1 MPKGVE
7 LTHRNLL
14 ANIRS
19 AGKALGFRSGDVGVI
34 WLPLYHDMGLIGA
47 VLGTLHFSIP
57 LILFSPVD
65 FIQNP
70 KRWLWA
76 VHKYRGTLSAAPNF
90 AYSLCARK
98 VKDSE
103 IEGLDLSSWRL
114 AINGAEPIHPETLE
128 GFSRR
133 FAPYGFSSSMFL
145 SAYGL
150 AEATLAVSF
159 TALDAPPP
167 VRTYDREGLE
177 LKGVA
182 APVQPAAGRGTDSK
196 SVSWVSAGRPIPEH
210 RVRITDADGR
220 DLPERTVGSVTVQ
233 GPSLMRGYFRNPE
246 ATRSAIRDGW
256 LYTGDLGFI
265 DGGELFI
272 TGRSK
277 DVIIKGGRNYYPQD
291 IEAAAGSIEGVRP
304 GCVTAFSVP
313 NPAQGTEEV
322 VVVAE
327 TRLRSS
333 RSRGRLGQEI
343 RKKVHQDV
351 GCGLDR
357 VLLVPPGTVSKTSS
371 GKLQRSLSRQRYLS
385 GKLIPSRA
393 RILWHWA
400 RLYLRGLWPPG
411 REKYRVGG
419 K

>member
-1 MPKGVE
+1 
-7 LTHRNLL
+7 
-14 ANIRS
+14 
-19 AGKALGFRSGDVGVI
+19 
-34 WLPLYHDMGLIGA
+34 
-47 VLGTLHFSIP
+47 
-57 LILFSPVD
+57 
-65 FIQNP
+65 
-70 KRWLWA
+70 
-76 VHKYRGTLSAAPNF
+76 
-90 AYSLCARK
+90 
-98 VKDSE
+98 
-103 IEGLDLSSWRL
+103 
-114 AINGAEPIHPETLE
+114 
-128 GFSRR
+128 
-133 FAPYGFSSSMFL
+133 
-145 SAYGL
+145 
-150 AEATLAVSF
+150 
-159 TALDAPPP
+159 
-167 VRTYDREGLE
+167 
-177 LKGVA
+177 
-182 APVQPAAGRGTDSK
+182 
-196 SVSWVSAGRPIPEH
+196 
-210 RVRITDADGR
+210 
-220 DLPERTVGSVTVQ
+220 
-233 GPSLMRGYFRNPE
+233 MRGYFRNPE